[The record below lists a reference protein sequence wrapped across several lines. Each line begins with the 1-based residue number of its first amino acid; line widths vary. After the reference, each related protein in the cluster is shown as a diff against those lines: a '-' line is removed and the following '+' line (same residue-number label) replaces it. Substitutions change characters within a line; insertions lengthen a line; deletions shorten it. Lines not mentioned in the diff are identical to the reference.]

1 MMLIK
6 FQMMKI
12 AVVKRFQEGRKY
24 VGTTIEGTASMEMQ
38 NVATSILRQSAKN
51 ILILDSA
58 EKKDAMKDIPSNVN

>member
-38 NVATSILRQSAKN
+38 NVDTSILRQSAKN
-51 ILILDSA
+51 ILVSLSH
-58 EKKDAMKDIPSNVN
+58 KPSLNLSSSWG